1 MICEIE
7 IIAIAMEINI
17 SSNYTLWKSAYLQ
30 CTRNRSAKMEQVV
43 LTRPKPPRELI
54 FTVLLFKF
62 RLPLTLNSVPAL
74 ASNAP

>member
-43 LTRPKPPRELI
+43 LTRAKTTERTDVHCI
-54 FTVLLFKF
+54 V
-62 RLPLTLNSVPAL
+62 V
-74 ASNAP
+74 